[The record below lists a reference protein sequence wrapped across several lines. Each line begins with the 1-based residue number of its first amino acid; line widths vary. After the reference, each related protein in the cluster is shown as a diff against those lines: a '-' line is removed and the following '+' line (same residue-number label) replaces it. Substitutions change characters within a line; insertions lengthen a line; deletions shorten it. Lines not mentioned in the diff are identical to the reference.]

1 MSTFPKV
8 TNPSC
13 VKLPSNSYIMESNMA
28 AKHMVLSQILSFFSK
43 NSDAQTFGQVK
54 ILSTFSSVN

>member
-8 TNPSC
+8 INPSC

-28 AKHMVLSQILSFFSK
+28 AKHMVLSQILSFLVKTLMRKHLGHVKFL
-43 NSDAQTFGQVK
+43 NTF
-54 ILSTFSSVN
+54 F